1 MDLLCRKGFYPHE
14 WADRI
19 EKLDYEGIPP
29 IEVFHLQLT
38 NESVL
43 YDDDDDDTTDVE
55 EKKVDKTINDDNHEH
70 CLKVYDVLQCKNVG
84 DYHMTY
90 LHCDVLLLADVFGN
104 FRKTCTEYYELDPS
118 NF

>member
-1 MDLLCRKGFYPHE
+1 ME
-14 WADRI
+14 
-19 EKLDYEGIPP
+19 YEGIPLKKL
-29 IEVFHLQLT
+29 FHSQLT

-43 YDDDDDDTTDVE
+43 YDDDDDDDTKDVE
-55 EKKVDKTINDDNHEH
+55 EKKVNNTSIEDNHEH
-70 CLKVYDVLQCKNVG
+70 CLKVYDALKCKNVG

-118 NF
+118 TL

>member
-14 WADRI
+14 WVDRI
-19 EKLDYEGIPP
+19 EKLDYEGIPS
-29 IEVFHLQLT
+29 IEVVHSQLT

-43 YDDDDDDTTDVE
+43 YDDDDDTTDVE

-84 DYHMTY
+84 DNHMTY

-118 NF
+118 NV